1 MGRVARAHRVKM
13 AEGDKES
20 DSEVVQEVA
29 ESDMSGVEADM
40 EAGDNPIIKLRCPS
54 RGRVIGHRPT
64 ALVERS

>member
-29 ESDMSGVEADM
+29 ESDMSGVEADT
-40 EAGDNPIIKLRCPS
+40 EAGDMNAGMSDSSEYMCN
-54 RGRVIGHRPT
+54 V
-64 ALVERS
+64 

>member
-29 ESDMSGVEADM
+29 ESDMSGVEADT
-40 EAGDNPIIKLRCPS
+40 EAGDNPMNAGMS
-54 RGRVIGHRPT
+54 DSSSV
-64 ALVERS
+64 RSLLSL

>member
-29 ESDMSGVEADM
+29 ESDMSGVEADT
-40 EAGDNPIIKLRCPS
+40 EAGDNPMNAGMSDSSEYMCNVWFLAR
-54 RGRVIGHRPT
+54 
-64 ALVERS
+64 RSPF